1 MPPPPAPPKSLSAT
15 AHALITAALST
26 SKSKSSY
33 IGTRKKLSNA
43 GTATEHATS
52 SSIDDRATAPVLD
65 DDNLGVLL
73 EDNDLEK
80 IVAMLMWLSQDFY
93 PKYETHVIQLAVLN
107 AVIKCSDAVT
117 GGTLGLL
124 HTASVAKLSHLIDI
138 MLLHKDGSPKDPDQ
152 TLAFMR
158 SCARQRDEQIYHYN
172 ATERVELD
180 ENDVSSCYQRFG
192 RNLIKHDL
200 LPHQKQNKK
209 YHLRNKFE
217 GDTHLSGTQRS
228 FVDSML
234 RKSLGDK
241 KVAMLIWQH
250 GLPRLAD
257 LPFTAGPTSFKGQ
270 VLDIGMLQSSLNDC
284 MQWFTSLANDIVTH
298 QSQEGFDLQLS
309 ASSLNRQERQRQQT
323 RREALQKARDALRL
337 GATLAKQ
344 RDKGKRTYDEMDDAE
359 QKTLED
365 YETGRTKK
373 AKLDSTTPT
382 MQLFRCKLQIIEQPK
397 TKVILVA
404 RTKTTRHA
412 TEQLRP
418 DENEPASKTIIVSCG
433 MLNFEKSN
441 LSKGRSH
448 EFGQFCRD
456 KLGDSKP
463 WSGFLKGQKSHKNTV
478 QLFEKSFRANFPD
491 ICRGRNIVII
501 DCTRIKADPSED
513 MSLRGHCG
521 RHWKNVQNHVDH
533 KDFVDL
539 NSPLKELRIDKKN
552 LVINVCVQGR
562 HRSVA
567 NKECQRMLISRM
579 YNGDGSPIEMIDLQ
593 SQSHWRYLCKK
604 ECEACNMKSK
614 EFLAAENKAYDLL
627 KHYIPLPKQAD
638 FAAEIT
644 AYDLLENQSR

>member
-1 MPPPPAPPKSLSAT
+1 
-15 AHALITAALST
+15 
-26 SKSKSSY
+26 
-33 IGTRKKLSNA
+33 
-43 GTATEHATS
+43 
-52 SSIDDRATAPVLD
+52 
-65 DDNLGVLL
+65 
-73 EDNDLEK
+73 
-80 IVAMLMWLSQDFY
+80 
-93 PKYETHVIQLAVLN
+93 
-107 AVIKCSDAVT
+107 
-117 GGTLGLL
+117 
-124 HTASVAKLSHLIDI
+124 
-138 MLLHKDGSPKDPDQ
+138 
-152 TLAFMR
+152 
-158 SCARQRDEQIYHYN
+158 
-172 ATERVELD
+172 
-180 ENDVSSCYQRFG
+180 
-192 RNLIKHDL
+192 
-200 LPHQKQNKK
+200 
-209 YHLRNKFE
+209 
-217 GDTHLSGTQRS
+217 
-228 FVDSML
+228 
-234 RKSLGDK
+234 
-241 KVAMLIWQH
+241 VAMLIWQH

-257 LPFTAGPTSFKGQ
+257 LRCSFGNTAFRGP
-270 VLDIGMLQSSLNDC
+270 VLDMGMLQSSLDEC
-284 MQWFTSLANDIVTH
+284 LRWFICLANNIVTH

-344 RDKGKRTYDEMDDAE
+344 RDKGKRTYEEMDDTE

-365 YETGRTKK
+365 YDTGRTKK

-418 DENEPASKTIIVSCG
+418 DENEPASKRSRKSCYTDVLEKDTIIVSCG
-433 MLNFEKSN
+433 MLNFEESN

-448 EFGQFCRD
+448 EFGQFCCD
-456 KLGDSKP
+456 KLGKSKP
-463 WSGFLKGQKSHKNTV
+463 WSGFLKGQKSHKNTE

-491 ICRGRNIVII
+491 MCRDRNIVII
-501 DCTRIKADPSED
+501 DCTRIKRDPGED
-513 MSLRGHCG
+513 KSLRGHCG

-627 KHYIPLPKQAD
+627 KHYIPLPKQSD
-638 FAAEIT
+638 FAAENT
-644 AYDLLENQSR
+644 AYDSLENQSR